1 MNELFL
7 EVELKMTSEEA
18 GPLRMF
24 GSSIVVG
31 GQVFHAATLTTA
43 SKRSAAAAA
52 LDEVM
57 EDLIITGAA
66 KPKPLVWGGAVE
78 KLGVTLKLS
87 DYWRVPI
94 RQERVA
100 VADQARKLNVGAIG
114 ACWTIGAAAT
124 GISARRFARHRSWA
138 DASPFA
144 QDAEWATV
152 AKRLIGFTTK
162 RLSGISRLAA

>member
-1 MNELFL
+1 MEQDNRELT
-7 EVELKMTSEEA
+7 EPDGDRH
-18 GPLRMF
+18 GPLF
-24 GSSIVVG
+24 E
-31 GQVFHAATLTTA
+31 
-43 SKRSAAAAA
+43 A
-52 LDEVM
+52 LDAPLPSQM
-57 EDLIITGAA
+57 RGAIGFISRGA
-66 KPKPLVWGGAVE
+66 KGE
-78 KLGVTLKLS
+78 
-87 DYWRVPI
+87 
-94 RQERVA
+94 
-100 VADQARKLNVGAIG
+100 AIG